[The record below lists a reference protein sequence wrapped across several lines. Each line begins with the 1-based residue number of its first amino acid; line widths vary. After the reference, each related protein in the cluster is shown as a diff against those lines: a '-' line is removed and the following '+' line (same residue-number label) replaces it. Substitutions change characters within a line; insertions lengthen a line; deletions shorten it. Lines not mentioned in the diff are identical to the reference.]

1 MTIIKIKKAKTT
13 NAVILA
19 EVVEKRLK
27 DWSGDDAKRRSR
39 KAHDGHH
46 GKIRGFYGLAAAG

>member
-46 GKIRGFYGLAAAG
+46 GKIRGF